1 MRKWSRKQSEKR
13 EEKLS
18 KKWKW
23 RWRRRGER
31 KYENVKKSLQR
42 RRRNEKSTEKLSSD
56 LGRMENVCGARLT
69 RRSVKKKVRFVRL
82 LPERLLTSQLH
93 EKWNHLVNNELTWL
107 RSLSFSL
114 PSTFTLVR
122 IHSRSCNL
130 GIMFPFMNKCELR
143 QRRRRKGESGRE
155 WESLAGLT

>member
-1 MRKWSRKQSEKR
+1 MRKWTRKQSEKR

-18 KKWKW
+18 KNGNGD
-23 RWRRRGER
+23 GEDEETR

-56 LGRMENVCGARLT
+56 LGRMENVWRPGWRDDAW
-69 RRSVKKKVRFVRL
+69 KKVRFVRL
-82 LPERLLTSQLH
+82 LPERLLTFQLH
-93 EKWNHLVNNELTWL
+93 EERNHLVNNELTWL

-143 QRRRRKGESGRE
+143 KRRRRKGECGRE
-155 WESLAGLT
+155 WKSLAGST